1 MSTMARARM
10 PVRQECIY
18 WLQFLAEKAG
28 SMDESFADELSSKEL
43 SETLQAWGY
52 PNL

>member
-1 MSTMARARM
+1 MKNWSGQL
-10 PVRQECIY
+10 V
-18 WLQFLAEKAG
+18 
-28 SMDESFADELSSKEL
+28 ESFADELSSKEL